1 MRSYGVAIDN
11 LISTEVVTADGNV
24 VTASTT
30 ENPELFWG
38 LRGGGGNFGVATML
52 EYRLHPVSEVLAGML
67 LFPFEQARDF
77 LRLWRSVT
85 QSAPDQLGSF
95 AGMLHGPDGSKLS
108 GVVLVYNGPTNEGE
122 RVIKPF
128 REFGAP
134 TVDSVSQVPYPA
146 SQTILDEGLP
156 PGHHSYWR
164 SHFLTGLPDELI
176 DAVVER
182 YSQVPSPLSL
192 LAIEHMGG
200 AVARVGREETAFNLR
215 DYDYNILIIA
225 RWADPAEA
233 PENIAW
239 TRDVSEAAGPYA
251 NGVYVNYLGVE
262 EQADRVRAAYGEEK
276 YARLVEL
283 KNQYDPQNRFCFNQN
298 IKPTG

>member
-1 MRSYGVAIDN
+1 
-11 LISTEVVTADGNV
+11 
-24 VTASTT
+24 
-30 ENPELFWG
+30 
-38 LRGGGGNFGVATML
+38 
-52 EYRLHPVSEVLAGML
+52 
-67 LFPFEQARDF
+67 
-77 LRLWRSVT
+77 
-85 QSAPDQLGSF
+85 
-95 AGMLHGPDGSKLS
+95 
-108 GVVLVYNGPTNEGE
+108 
-122 RVIKPF
+122 
-128 REFGAP
+128 
-134 TVDSVSQVPYPA
+134 
-146 SQTILDEGLP
+146 
-156 PGHHSYWR
+156 
-164 SHFLTGLPDELI
+164 
-176 DAVVER
+176 
-182 YSQVPSPLSL
+182 L